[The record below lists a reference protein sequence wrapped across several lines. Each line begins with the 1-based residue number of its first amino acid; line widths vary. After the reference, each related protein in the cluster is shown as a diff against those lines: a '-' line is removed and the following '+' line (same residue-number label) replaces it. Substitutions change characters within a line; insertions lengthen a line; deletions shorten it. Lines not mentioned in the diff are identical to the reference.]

1 MKFFKKRKT
10 VKQRIFIVAV
20 ALIFILGLIKFG
32 FETMTVV
39 KKFFKEDEPSTIN
52 YTKYENCIIIK

>member
-1 MKFFKKRKT
+1 M
-10 VKQRIFIVAV
+10 

-39 KKFFKEDEPSTIN
+39 KEFFKEDEPSIIN